1 MFNHEVIFLMERM
14 DNAFLLLDKTEIMLP
29 DIDQS
34 GNDDLN
40 E

>member
-1 MFNHEVIFLMERM
+1 M

-40 E
+40 EWIIDLM